1 MTPLILLDSIE
12 TCLSLDSLRV
22 SMFRLG
28 LNDAHLEL
36 WFARALRD
44 AFAREVTG
52 EFVAF
57 KVVLADALEALLVA
71 RGSSAERDEC
81 EAIVDGLGELPPYPD
96 VRPALE
102 RARARRIRVAVLT
115 NGGEKATRK
124 AFDRANLA
132 SFIERFISVDEI
144 EHYKPSREVYLHAAR
159 VLGVRPHHCVLVAA
173 HAWDVRGALS
183 AGLGAAFVQRKEAI
197 TADLANELVASRRSL
212 DALFADL
219 EQVTEIRHTA

>member
-12 TCLSLDSLRV
+12 TCLSLEPLRV

-28 LNDAHLEL
+28 LGDSHLEL

-52 EFVAF
+52 EFVSF
-57 KVVLADALEALLVA
+57 STVLIDALEAMLVA
-71 RGSSAERDEC
+71 RGSPSERDEC
-81 EAIVDGLGELPPYPD
+81 EAIVDDFAELPPYPD

-102 RARARRIRVAVLT
+102 RARARGIRVAILT

-132 SFIERFISVDEI
+132 DLIERFISVDEI

-159 VLGVRPHHCVLVAA
+159 VLGVRPQHCVLVAA

-183 AGLGAAFVQRKEAI
+183 AGLGTAFVQRHEAI

-212 DALFADL
+212 EALFADL
-219 EQVTEIRHTA
+219 EQVTEIRHSA